1 MRWRS
6 IKRLCLIWLRIWR
19 YLNGESRYRRYL
31 LHWQR
36 HHANRHVPPL
46 NRKAF
51 FADETQRK
59 WNGIKRCC

>member
-6 IKRLCLIWLRIWR
+6 IERLYLIILRAWR
-19 YLNGESRYRRYL
+19 NLNGDARYRRYL

-36 HHANRHVPPL
+36 HHAAEGNPPL
-46 NRKAF
+46 SRKAF
-51 FADETQRK
+51 FAAETQRK